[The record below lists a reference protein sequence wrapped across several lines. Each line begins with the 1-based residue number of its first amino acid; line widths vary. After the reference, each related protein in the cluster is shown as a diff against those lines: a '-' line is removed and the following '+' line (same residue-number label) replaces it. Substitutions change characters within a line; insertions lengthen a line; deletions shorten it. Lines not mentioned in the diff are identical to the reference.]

1 MRKTLSFDKGKMNV
15 LLLEGVHPVA
25 AELLKED
32 GYTAIEVRSQAIEPL
47 ELKRVLSDVHL
58 LGIRSRTQVTQDII
72 RSAPKLLAIG
82 CFCIGTDNVDLSA
95 AGLAGIP
102 VFNAPFS
109 NTRSVA
115 ELTIGNIIA
124 LLRRVPEKNEA
135 LHRGVWLK
143 NADGCFEVRGKT
155 LGIVGY
161 GRIGS
166 QVGILA
172 EALGMRVIFY
182 DIERKLGIGNARQ
195 CKSLTT
201 LLGESDVVTLHV
213 QGGESTKHMIHAA
226 AIRKMKRGA
235 ILLNIAR
242 GSVVDIDAVREAILS
257 GHIAG
262 AALDVFPVEPTSK
275 DQEFLCPLRG
285 MPSVILTP
293 HIGASTVEAQR
304 NIGIE
309 VAEKLITYVS
319 NGSTISAVNI
329 PEVNLP
335 AHEGRHRLLHIHR
348 NVPGMLASV
357 NQVFSS
363 LAINIAS
370 QYLNT
375 RGEIGYVVIDVD
387 EGAAADALVAM
398 KAIPGTVKARV
409 LY

>member
-1 MRKTLSFDKGKMNV
+1 MRSLSFEKGKMNV

-25 AELLKED
+25 DELLRAD
-32 GYTAIEVRSQAIEPL
+32 GYTAIDARPKAIEPSEL
-47 ELKRVLSDVHL
+47 ERALSTVHL
-58 LGIRSRTQVTQDII
+58 LGIRSRTHITADII
-72 RSAPKLLAIG
+72 RAAPKLLAIG
-82 CFCIGTDNVDLSA
+82 CFCIGTDQVDLSA
-95 AGLAGIP
+95 TALAGIP

-115 ELTIGNIIA
+115 ELTIGHIIA

-135 LHRGVWLK
+135 MHRGVWLK

-182 DIERKLGIGNARQ
+182 DIERKLGIGNAHQ
-195 CKSLTT
+195 CAHLAP
-201 LLGESDVVTLHV
+201 LLAESDVVTLHV
-213 QGGESTKHMIHAA
+213 QGGEGTKHMINEEAL
-226 AIRKMKRGA
+226 RTMKKGTV
-235 ILLNIAR
+235 LLNIAR
-242 GSVVDIDAVREAILS
+242 GSVVDVAALRAALLS

-262 AALDVFPVEPTSK
+262 AALDVFPKEPASK
-275 DQEFLCPLRG
+275 DEEFLSPLRG

-293 HIGASTVEAQR
+293 HIGASTAEAQR

-309 VAEKLITYVS
+309 VAEKLITYAN
-319 NGSTISAVNI
+319 NGSTLTAVNF

-335 AHEGRHRLLHIHR
+335 AHDGKHRLLHIHR
-348 NVPGMLASV
+348 NVPGMLAAV
-357 NQVFSS
+357 NNVFSTLS
-363 LAINIAS
+363 INIAS
-370 QYLNT
+370 QYLDT
-375 RGEIGYVVIDVD
+375 KGEIGYVVIDVD
-387 EGAAADALVAM
+387 EGTAAKALTLM
-398 KAIPGTVKARV
+398 KAIPGTLRARV